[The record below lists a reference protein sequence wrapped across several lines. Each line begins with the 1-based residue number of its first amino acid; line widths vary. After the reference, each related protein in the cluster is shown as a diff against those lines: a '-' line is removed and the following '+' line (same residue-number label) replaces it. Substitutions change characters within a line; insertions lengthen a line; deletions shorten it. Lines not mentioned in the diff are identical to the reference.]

1 MSAMSELH
9 DRLHQTVRS
18 VASRYRTGQAL
29 EDLTEAMVAELAMML
44 VQQPVQPLAQLKWA
58 GKFTA
63 GWQWPQRVVD
73 ATEVEKAE
81 QSIEFEIV
89 RPASDAELAMV
100 AEAHLREFEAGIT
113 RDEAEEDA
121 LSLLFKGALYRP
133 HDTARQLEAMADASP
148 DNPLQLYGQHFNA
161 TVRKHCRDM
170 PCGLAWALVLAH
182 RDYYLAAANR

>member
-9 DRLHQTVRS
+9 DQLYQTVRS

-44 VQQPVQPLAQLKWA
+44 VQQPLAQLKWA

-73 ATEVEKAE
+73 AMEVEKAE
-81 QSIEFEIV
+81 QGIEFEIV
-89 RPASDAELAMV
+89 RPASD

-133 HDTARQLEAMADASP
+133 HDTARQLEAMADANP
-148 DNPLQLYGQHFNA
+148 DNPLQLYGQHFND
-161 TVRKHCRDM
+161 TVRKRCRDM
-170 PCGLAWALVLAH
+170 PCGLAWALVRAA

>member
-9 DRLHQTVRS
+9 DQLYQTVRS
-18 VASRYRTGQAL
+18 VASRFRTGQAL
-29 EDLTEAMVAELAMML
+29 EDLTEVMVAELAVML
-44 VQQPVQPLAQLKWA
+44 AQQPVQPLTRLKWA

-63 GWQWPQRVVD
+63 GWQWPQRVAD
-73 ATEVEKAE
+73 AMEVEKVE
-81 QSIEFEIV
+81 QGIEFDVV
-89 RPASDAELAMV
+89 RPASD
-100 AEAHLREFEAGIT
+100 AEAHLREFEASIT

-133 HDTARQLEAMADASP
+133 HDTARRLEAMADANP
-148 DNPLQLYGQHFNA
+148 DNPLQLYGQHFDV

-170 PCGLAWALVLAH
+170 PCGLAWALVRAA